1 VHEYGHNFCACDFA
15 WRPEFDIG
23 TLAQPARAAKKIL
36 HFARTARAMI
46 AELME
51 KHPVGIWIIDPAGK
65 TIYASERLVQ
75 LLGTPRSEL
84 VGKPLFTLVFP
95 KDLNLAQ
102 RLLDAE
108 NHDHTEPFHI
118 RLRRNNGLAVGV
130 DVRGTP
136 MHNAIGLLTG
146 IIITFSV
153 SD

>member
-1 VHEYGHNFCACDFA
+1 
-15 WRPEFDIG
+15 
-23 TLAQPARAAKKIL
+23 
-36 HFARTARAMI
+36 MI

-51 KHPVGIWIIDPAGK
+51 KHPAGIWIIDPEGK

-84 VGKPLFTLVFP
+84 VGQPLFTFVFP

-108 NHDHTEPFHI
+108 NHDRMDPFYI
-118 RLRRNNGLAVGV
+118 RLRRKNGLTVGV

-136 MHNAIGLLTG
+136 MHNAIGLFTG